1 MIRRPRGFSLI
12 EVLVA
17 LVVTCI
23 GVLGMFSMQART
35 ISYASD
41 TTTRSTA
48 AELADELLETMRAD
62 LYSTQDSSATQLLPP
77 ATWGY
82 YKADGASFPAA
93 PSSCVSLAS
102 LTAAQRLGCWAKRV
116 QQALPDA
123 SSLAS
128 EFHVCRTNGSSTC
141 SGSGSAIEIQLAWR
155 VKAGEC
161 LNPSATGDTTICRY
175 VLREAP

>member
-1 MIRRPRGFSLI
+1 VNRQVSGFSLV

-35 ISYASD
+35 IGYASD
-41 TTTRSTA
+41 TTMRSTA

-62 LYSTQDSSATQLLPP
+62 LYSTQDGSATQLQPP
-77 ATWGY
+77 ASWGY
-82 YKADGASFPAA
+82 YKADGAAFPST

-102 LTAAQRLGCWAKRV
+102 LTAAQRLGCWSKRV

-123 SSLAS
+123 TTLAG
-128 EFHVCRTNGSSTC
+128 EFHVCRTNGSSAC
-141 SGSGSAIEIQLAWR
+141 SGSGSAVEIQLAWR
-155 VKAGEC
+155 VKSGEC
-161 LNPSATGDTTICRY
+161 LNPSDSGDPTICRY